1 MPLLHMLLG
10 NNMSAQHPTNSA
22 FYHAQPVAQ
31 DHGILVCRVFD
42 NDHMIENINLQ
53 LPVSVMQQIASG
65 VIKDVPITANNG
77 VLPSQTFR
85 FNILIPGQTAKLRID
100 RVHVNW
106 GNATQDLTDA
116 SREHQNPTKR
126 RFGFIL
132 CDCSF
137 I

>member
-1 MPLLHMLLG
+1 
-10 NNMSAQHPTNSA
+10 MSSQHQTNAQ
-22 FYHAQPVAQ
+22 FYCAQPVAQ
-31 DHGILVCRVFD
+31 DHGILVCRVFE
-42 NDHMIENINLQ
+42 NDRMIENVNLQ
-53 LPVSVMQQIASG
+53 LPISVMQQIASG
-65 VIKDVPITANNG
+65 VIEDVPITAGAG

-116 SREHQNPTKR
+116 SREHQNPNKH